1 MKILAIIVVATILI
15 VNTICIING
24 IKHDKNVWEI

>member
-15 VNTICIING
+15 VNIICIING